1 MSRATIVIEPAA
13 NGSIDF
19 QRRQWD
25 SSQIWLQYPKAAWLP
40 TMLPA
45 AISEAAGGN
54 NLVFSTFRRFPLC
67 DPADFALSNE
77 PGILTRLFAPLG
89 GNWPPDMWVCLH
101 YYDPRQPPVAG
112 QERFY
117 ASSGG
122 LKRLLSEAMEA
133 PAFIDSM
140 RTLDKRPRLEVLVR
154 HDLRAIDLAPNAIE
168 APGWMKQVEG
178 LSPEEAAGRMNSLRA
193 PTSNAQWYQ
202 IRAQDRAQRERAAT
216 KPAAEPEAPTQPEEP
231 AEAPEAAQPVVLT
244 MEEKRTLVKRKE
256 RMARATQS
264 KVRADQFNRT
274 AAAKHAARVVDKLER
289 AGKL

>member
-25 SSQIWLQYPKAAWLP
+25 SSQIWLQYPTAAWLP
-40 TMLPA
+40 TLLSP

-67 DPADFALSNE
+67 EPSDFGLSNE
-77 PGILTRLFAPLG
+77 PGVLTRLFAPLG
-89 GNWPPDMWVCLH
+89 GNWPPDMWVCLN
-101 YYDPRQPPVAG
+101 YYDRRQQPVAG
-112 QERFY
+112 DQRFY

-122 LKRLLSEAMEA
+122 LKRLLSEALEA

-193 PTSNAQWYQ
+193 PTSASAYY
-202 IRAQDRAQRERAAT
+202 AKVAADRAQREAG
-216 KPAAEPEAPTQPEEP
+216 EPEAPEDP
-231 AEAPEAAQPVVLT
+231 AEALEATQPAEPVVLT

-274 AAAKHAARVVDKLER
+274 AAAKHAARVVDKPER

>member
-25 SSQIWLQYPKAAWLP
+25 ASQIWLQYPKAAWLP
-40 TMLPA
+40 TILPA

-77 PGILTRLFAPLG
+77 PGVLTRLFAPLG

-101 YYDPRQPPVAG
+101 YYDPRQQPVAG
-112 QERFY
+112 DQRFY

-122 LKRLLSEAMEA
+122 LKRLLSEALEA

-154 HDLRAIDLAPNAIE
+154 HDLRAVDLAPNAIE

-193 PTSNAQWYQ
+193 PTSASDYY
-202 IRAQDRAQRERAAT
+202 RKVALDRAQREAT
-216 KPAAEPEAPTQPEEP
+216 KPAAEPEAPEDP
-231 AEAPEAAQPVVLT
+231 AEAPTAPEAAQPVVLT